1 VSDRGYVL
9 DTSALFALIEDE
21 PGADRVQEV
30 LETREVW
37 IPWLVLLELAY
48 VTRQERGEAEAEAR
62 YALAKALPATVVWDI
77 DEPLVLTAAR
87 LKALHRV
94 SLADALIAAYAQRR
108 AAVLLHKD
116 PDYEVLAGQ
125 LAMEALPYKRDR
137 GA

>member
-1 VSDRGYVL
+1 MSDRGYVL

-94 SLADALIAAYAQRR
+94 SLADALIAAYAKRR

-116 PDYEVLAGQ
+116 PEYEVLAGQ